1 MGPLAESRVVDPLT
15 IALLALLLA
24 LQVLDGWTTYRLLAN
39 GGRELNP
46 LMRYAIERLG
56 LARALCA
63 TLAGDG
69 SSGMFTTALSATSQ
83 DPATHY
89 ISSGLI
95 ESEFA
100 DLLPLSSTPG
110 QPDVV
115 HSLALQSGMSV
126 SVDDVTRLL
135 AAVDV
140 SEEPPAEALDRLG
153 LRLSAEPEEM

>member
-1 MGPLAESRVVDPLT
+1 MSWVHRCMIVPAEHAD
-15 IALLALLLA
+15 
-24 LQVLDGWTTYRLLAN
+24 
-39 GGRELNP
+39 
-46 LMRYAIERLG
+46 
-56 LARALCA
+56 LARSLCA

-69 SSGMFTTALSATSQ
+69 GTGMFTTALSPTGTE
-83 DPATHY
+83 PATHW

-140 SEEPPAEALDRLG
+140 SEEPPAEALGRLG
-153 LRLSAEPEEM
+153 LAMSTDMTP

>member
-1 MGPLAESRVVDPLT
+1 MSWVHRCMIVPVDH
-15 IALLALLLA
+15 
-24 LQVLDGWTTYRLLAN
+24 VD
-39 GGRELNP
+39 
-46 LMRYAIERLG
+46 
-56 LARALCA
+56 LARSLCA

-69 SSGMFTTALSATSQ
+69 GTGMFTTALSPTGTE
-83 DPATHY
+83 PATHY

-100 DLLPLSSTPG
+100 NLLPLGSTPG

-126 SVDDVTRLL
+126 SVDDITRLL

-140 SEEPPAEALDRLG
+140 SEQPPAEALERLG
-153 LRLSAEPEEM
+153 LAMASEPETI